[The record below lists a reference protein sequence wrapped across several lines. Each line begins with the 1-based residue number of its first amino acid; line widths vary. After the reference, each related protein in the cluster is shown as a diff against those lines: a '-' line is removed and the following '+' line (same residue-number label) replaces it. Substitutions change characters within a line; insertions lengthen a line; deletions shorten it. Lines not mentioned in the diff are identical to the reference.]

1 MQFVFKTIGVLGK
14 QHAPEI
20 APAVRAVVDFLREHD
35 RQFVLNESAAE
46 ALKDPQ
52 IPVSDLTG
60 IGEQCDLAVVIGGDG
75 TILNAARGLCD
86 FGLPLVCVNQG
97 RLGFLADISPDQ
109 LPLRLH
115 EILVQGHY
123 LMEERFLLHASVV
136 RDGEAIAESN
146 ALNDVI
152 LHKWNMARMIE
163 VDVYVNNQFLSSQR
177 SDGLIVATPTGST
190 AYALSGGGPVLHP
203 TLDAMVLVPICP
215 HTLSNRPIVVNGES
229 RITLVLNDCYY
240 DHAQLAC
247 DGQINISL
255 QEHDHIQIRKK
266 ENPIRLIHP
275 AHHDHFQILRTK
287 LKWG

>member
-1 MQFVFKTIGVLGK
+1 MQFVFHTVGIIGK
-14 QHAPEI
+14 QHSPETG
-20 APAVRAVVDFLREHD
+20 PVVKAVVDFLREHE
-35 RQFVLNESAAE
+35 RKFIVNESAAQ
-46 ALKDPQ
+46 ALKDSAA
-52 IPVSDLTG
+52 PVGDTQA
-60 IGEQCDLAVVIGGDG
+60 IGHQCDLVIVVGGDG
-75 TILNAARGLCD
+75 TILNAARSLCD
-86 FGLPLVCVNQG
+86 FGLPLLGVNQG
-97 RLGFLADISPDQ
+97 RLGFLADVSPDQ
-109 LPLRLH
+109 LPVRLN

-123 LMEERFLLHASVV
+123 LMEERFLLHTSVV
-136 RDGEAIAESN
+136 RDGESIAESN

-152 LHKWNMARMIE
+152 LQKWNMARMIE
-163 VDVYVNNQFLSSQR
+163 LDIYINNQFVSSQR

-240 DHAQLAC
+240 DHAQLSC

-266 ENPIRLIHP
+266 EKPIRLIHP
-275 AHHDHFQILRTK
+275 ANHDHFQVLRTK
-287 LKWG
+287 LRWG